1 MTNRLKYS
9 TGSTFEKEAAY
20 SRVVKVGDTIYVS
33 GTTGYDYSKMTISA
47 DVVVQAE
54 QCLKNIEEA
63 LKEVGASLSDI
74 VKITYI
80 LPNRD
85 DFKKCWP
92 VLRKYLSDVN
102 PAATMFEARLLNDE
116 MKIEIEVVAEMS

>member
-1 MTNRLKYS
+1 MTNRFKYS

-47 DVVVQAE
+47 DVIVQAE
-54 QCLKNIEEA
+54 QCFKNIEEA